1 MADEPLDLKTG
12 AHADAAIASPGWDA
26 QTEIPEIPQ
35 VVVDRSTADE
45 LELRRM
51 QRTQTTCLFILALAT
66 GLALAYVAKM
76 VLVVLFSSV
85 LLAFVLAP
93 LVDAGVRFGVPRALS
108 SLLAIFLLLAV
119 VYGVTF
125 MSYSKAVDFMHDL
138 PKYSQKVRA
147 LGAGF
152 QRRADALR
160 RTTEDIVPQSPE
172 EKQAVTIR
180 QSTSLGDT
188 ITSALGSVGEFVFT
202 VSFVPFLAFF
212 MLSWQEHVRSKT
224 VMLFKME
231 NRNTAYVTLGLMSGM
246 IRSFLVGNVLVGL
259 FVSVV
264 SLIIFGLLGLP
275 FFYFIGFISGFLS
288 IIPYLGVVLALI
300 PPLITGMGVLTLE
313 KGIIIIV
320 AILGLHLFAMNVLYP
335 KILGKR
341 LQLNP
346 LTVTIALLFWGWL
359 WGAMGLILAIPM
371 TAAIKIVLDHVEGF
385 EGYGHWMGE

>member
-1 MADEPLDLKTG
+1 MENEPVDFEQQAEDG
-12 AHADAAIASPGWDA
+12 V
-26 QTEIPEIPQ
+26 PEIQQ
-35 VVVDRSTADE
+35 VTVDRGTAEE

-51 QRTQTTCLFILALAT
+51 QRTQTTALFILAIAT

-76 VLVVLFSSV
+76 VLVVLFASI

-93 LVDAGVRFGVPRALS
+93 LVDFGVRFGVPRSLS
-108 SLLAIFLLLAV
+108 SLLAIFLLLAI
-119 VYGVTF
+119 VYGITF
-125 MSYSKAVDFMHDL
+125 VSYNKAVDFMQDL
-138 PKYSQKVRA
+138 PKYSQKIKG
-147 LGAGF
+147 LGQKF
-152 QRRADALR
+152 QRKAEALR
-160 RTTEDIVPQSPE
+160 KTTEDIVPESAEDKKAITIKQS
-172 EKQAVTIR
+172 
-180 QSTSLGDT
+180 SSFSDT
-188 ITSALGSVGEFVFT
+188 ITSALGSVGEMVFT
-202 VSFVPFLAFF
+202 ISFVPFLSFF

-246 IRSFLVGNVLVGL
+246 IRSFLVGNMLVGL

-264 SLIIFGLLGLP
+264 SLIIYGFLGVP

-288 IIPYLGVVLALI
+288 MIPYLGVVLAII
-300 PPLITGMGVLTLE
+300 PPLVTAMGVLTVE
-313 KGIIIIV
+313 KAVIIV
-320 AILGLHLFAMNVLYP
+320 ATTLGLHLFAMNVLYP

-359 WGAMGLILAIPM
+359 WGAMGLILAIPV

>member
-1 MADEPLDLKTG
+1 MENEPVDFEQQAEDG
-12 AHADAAIASPGWDA
+12 V
-26 QTEIPEIPQ
+26 PEVQQ
-35 VVVDRSTADE
+35 VTVDRGTAEE

-51 QRTQTTCLFILALAT
+51 QRTQTTALFILAIAT

-76 VLVVLFSSV
+76 VLVVLFASI

-93 LVDAGVRFGVPRALS
+93 LVDFGVRFGVPRSLS
-108 SLLAIFLLLAV
+108 SLLAIFLLLAI
-119 VYGVTF
+119 VYGITF
-125 MSYSKAVDFMHDL
+125 VSYNKAVDFMQDL
-138 PKYSQKVRA
+138 PKYSQKIKG
-147 LGAGF
+147 LGQKF
-152 QRRADALR
+152 QRKAEALR
-160 RTTEDIVPQSPE
+160 KTTEDIVPESAEDKKAITIKQS
-172 EKQAVTIR
+172 
-180 QSTSLGDT
+180 SSFSDT
-188 ITSALGSVGEFVFT
+188 ITSALGSVGEMVFT
-202 VSFVPFLAFF
+202 ISFVPFLSFF

-246 IRSFLVGNVLVGL
+246 IRSFLVGNMLVGL

-264 SLIIFGLLGLP
+264 SLIIYGFLGVP

-288 IIPYLGVVLALI
+288 MIPYLGVVLAII
-300 PPLITGMGVLTLE
+300 PPLVTAMGVLTVE
-313 KGIIIIV
+313 KAVIIV
-320 AILGLHLFAMNVLYP
+320 ATTLGLHLFAMNVLYP

-359 WGAMGLILAIPM
+359 WGAMGLILAIPV